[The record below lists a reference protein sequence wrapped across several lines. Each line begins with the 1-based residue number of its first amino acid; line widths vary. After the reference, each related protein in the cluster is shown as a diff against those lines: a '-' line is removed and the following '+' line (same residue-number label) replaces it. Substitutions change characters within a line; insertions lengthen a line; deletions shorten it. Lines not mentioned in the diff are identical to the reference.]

1 MATSKLFVPE
11 MVDDK
16 DIIFNK
22 DSNYQ
27 KQKEKEKKILFS
39 NETNLKNKEKK
50 TKMANLK
57 YRAWDKKLQMM
68 LDVFLIDF
76 KKECQ
81 LVSIGNLVKQIL

>member
-27 KQKEKEKKILFS
+27 KQKEKGEF
-39 NETNLKNKEKK
+39 NDK
-50 TKMANLK
+50 TK
-57 YRAWDKKLQMM
+57 
-68 LDVFLIDF
+68 I
-76 KKECQ
+76 
-81 LVSIGNLVKQIL
+81 